1 MNPPPTPPEEG
12 SQCRARL
19 PSSPPGRGQGWVGS
33 WVALLRFSACV
44 ETMNHPLTRPSGTLS
59 PSEGERDGVR
69 GRFMGREN
77 LQNLDANRSHEPT
90 PNPSGGGEPISGT
103 LAEFPSWPRPGVVG
117 SWVASTTFLSRIG
130 TMNRC
135 ASQRRG
141 PDRGSA
147 TRSLLGSWEAETR
160 HSQNLTPFTMNPL
173 PPTRECSF
181 RGNLSPSYM

>member
-33 WVALLRFSACV
+33 WR
-44 ETMNHPLTRPSGTLS
+44 
-59 PSEGERDGVR
+59 
-69 GRFMGREN
+69 
-77 LQNLDANRSHEPT
+77 
-90 PNPSGGGEPISGT
+90 
-103 LAEFPSWPRPGVVG
+103 
-117 SWVASTTFLSRIG
+117 ASTTFLSRIG

-147 TRSLLGSWEAETR
+147 TRSPLGSWKERPELCAR
-160 HSQNLTPFTMNPL
+160 LAPL
-173 PPTRECSF
+173 NQPTAPSPRPPPPPPG
-181 RGNLSPSYM
+181 RGCPKGGRGGGSWGGEGGGGRM